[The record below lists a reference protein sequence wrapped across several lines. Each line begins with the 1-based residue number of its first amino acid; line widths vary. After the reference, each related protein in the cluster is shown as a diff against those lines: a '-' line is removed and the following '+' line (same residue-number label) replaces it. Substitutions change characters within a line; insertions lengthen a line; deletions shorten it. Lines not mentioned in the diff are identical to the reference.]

1 MRSILGEIEESSREY
16 ELLIEEMQEIQYE
29 LSQSATYS
37 SPEKVKLL
45 QKQLKELE
53 ETMTQLKELI
63 DDMEEKYLEL
73 YYQYYDK

>member
-1 MRSILGEIEESSREY
+1 
-16 ELLIEEMQEIQYE
+16 MQEIQYE
-29 LSQSATYS
+29 LSQSTTYS

>member
-1 MRSILGEIEESSREY
+1 MRSILGKIEESSREY

-29 LSQSATYS
+29 LSQSTTYS

>member
-29 LSQSATYS
+29 LSQSTTYS